1 MTLKPRPELTLT
13 VKSAPIIQSHI
24 SRVGAIARSAHSIV
38 VSKALSAIDW
48 IWNRPIRLP
57 LMPTSGRRSS
67 MRKIA
72 CRNLSFWKKTGLI
85 ATKTRV
91 NTSRTKQLI
100 SSNFSVTNLI
110 RFLGEALI
118 ENSVGE
124 KNVDFALDLTSG
136 WKAPKDC
143 AEEMVSYFS
152 LYPLNYQKLAVEFL
166 LWYSEARKMK
176 RFPFDILMYLG
187 KDNMGKYKISATTS
201 MYAPYVFSVYDKTDV
216 YNNYMKIDWKIFAN
230 FLVKSPPVDTANP
243 CNIFWLI

>member
-1 MTLKPRPELTLT
+1 MPKPELL
-13 VKSAPIIQSHI
+13 KKN
-24 SRVGAIARSAHSIV
+24 G
-38 VSKALSAIDW
+38 IDCYQNASQY
-48 IWNRPIRLP
+48 I
-57 LMPTSGRRSS
+57 
-67 MRKIA
+67 
-72 CRNLSFWKKTGLI
+72 
-85 ATKTRV
+85 
-91 NTSRTKQLI
+91 
-100 SSNFSVTNLI
+100 TNQTTYI
-110 RFLGEALI
+110 KFLGEALI

-143 AEEMVSYFS
+143 AEEM
-152 LYPLNYQKLAVEFL
+152 LAVEFL

-243 CNIFWLI
+243 WSFFFNRPLMETSLANLNLIIEPATDLSGWLSIVNSLDYYDITESKCRGCQLYIPQNFEAG